1 MNRFGLSDPQIGLI
15 KEAISRFDEIESV
28 VLFGSR
34 AMGNYKPGSDMDL
47 AIKGSCITEETVR
60 TLSTLLNE
68 ELPLPHF
75 FDVVH
80 YNTLNNTA
88 LMRHIDEEGIAFN

>member
-1 MNRFGLSDPQIGLI
+1 MNRFGLSDHQIGLI
-15 KEAISRFDEIESV
+15 EEAIRRFDEIESV
-28 VLFGSR
+28 VVFGSR
-34 AMGNYKPGSDMDL
+34 AMGNCKPGSDVDI
-47 AIKGSCITEETVR
+47 AIKGFRITEETVR

-80 YNTLNNTA
+80 YNTLKNNA
-88 LMRHIDEEGIAFN
+88 LIRHIDEEGIALH